1 MSKWIVGFGSVPQEY
16 VINGVKYVVESKFQK
31 VNHKEPKE
39 NILLN
44 DCVENYLL
52 NDFADLTEESHMDKM
67 IAEYVCSGCMTSDDV
82 REED

>member
-1 MSKWIVGFGSVPQEY
+1 MSKWIVGFGSSPQEY

-52 NDFADLTEESHMDKM
+52 NDFADLTEESPMDKM
-67 IAEYVCSGCMTSDDV
+67 VAEYVCSATG
-82 REED
+82 EED